1 MADNITLEE
10 IYSEIQSIKISMPKG
25 HDRDLYDLVKSVSE
39 KLDKIEKKLDQ
50 IEDAILNP

>member
-1 MADNITLEE
+1 
-10 IYSEIQSIKISMPKG
+10 MPKG